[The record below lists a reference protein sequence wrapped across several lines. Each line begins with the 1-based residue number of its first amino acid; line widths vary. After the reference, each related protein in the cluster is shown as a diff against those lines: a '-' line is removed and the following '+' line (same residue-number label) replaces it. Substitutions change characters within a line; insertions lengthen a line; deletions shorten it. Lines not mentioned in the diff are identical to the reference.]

1 MDNSSMRSGIRMWI
15 VRCITLAMLFSLGA
29 CAMVG
34 VSQVKPHDNVA
45 ERRADMLGSGRLS
58 DGTVQ
63 ALNVV
68 ALTADVC
75 AHEFASCTDTVIH
88 SSGLTDEQRLST
100 LSELWMGR
108 AMKTDRAKAGGRSR
122 HAGKP

>member
-1 MDNSSMRSGIRMWI
+1 MWI
-15 VRCITLAMLFSLGA
+15 VRCSALAMLLSLSA

-34 VSQVKPHDNVA
+34 VSQSKPHDYVA
-45 ERRADMLGSGRLS
+45 ERRADMLGGGRLS

-68 ALTADVC
+68 ALTTDAC
-75 AHEFASCTDTVIH
+75 AHAFADCMDTVIR
-88 SSGLTDEQRLST
+88 SPGLTDEQRLST

-108 AMKTDRAKAGGRSR
+108 AMKTDRAKAGTPMDDETLDAYLQSAR
-122 HAGKP
+122 